1 MVENVKREKGPFE
14 YLFLDIEWNQAPGT
28 SGLDGREAIQIG
40 VVAADA
46 QIQKV
51 KTFSKAIRL
60 SDPKVFNEE
69 TEIISHS
76 TIAHV
81 MRGNEEKAV
90 LEKFAQSFPQYCH
103 LIVWRRDAYELFL
116 RDMRKY
122 GITIK
127 RHRVVVL
134 QDVLG
139 VIAGNSN
146 NRIGFEKAL
155 ICSGVKY
162 VPNYLHYAK
171 HDANYLYQL
180 FYQCFQQYSTLFS
193 PTIYLVPE
201 IIKYDEKRTI
211 IHVHIPPSA
220 EVHSFKKIIYD
231 RVDDADVK
239 VTATSAIAQMYI
251 RKQNIFTERKIYPYA
266 KMEDLR
272 LDLLPKIRIMAQNH
286 AGGQHPWT
294 AMDDQELLK
303 SAGLYGR
310 DIVTGEEGFNLA
322 AIMLLGK
329 DDVILNV
336 APTYVTDA
344 LVRKVNVD
352 RYDDREIVKTNLI
365 DSYSQLLDFGRKN
378 LPDKFFL
385 EDTVNKSLR
394 NTIVREMVSNTLM
407 HREFTSS
414 YTAKFVIEK
423 NRMYVENA
431 NRATQEGFITVD
443 NLEPNPK
450 NPVIAAFFRNIG
462 YADQLGSGVR
472 KLFKYSKYYS
482 GKDPQFVEDDIFR
495 IIVPLDD
502 EYSFDYSTENRNNTV
517 SEQKNAD
524 KMPISADK
532 MPISADKV
540 PTNDLPVQQRS
551 IIQFV
556 ERKGQITSRQV
567 EELLEVKQRRARGIL
582 GELVNMGLLERQGSY
597 KSTVYVLKNGR

>member
-1 MVENVKREKGPFE
+1 M
-14 YLFLDIEWNQAPGT
+14 
-28 SGLDGREAIQIG
+28 
-40 VVAADA
+40 
-46 QIQKV
+46 
-51 KTFSKAIRL
+51 
-60 SDPKVFNEE
+60 
-69 TEIISHS
+69 
-76 TIAHV
+76 
-81 MRGNEEKAV
+81 
-90 LEKFAQSFPQYCH
+90 
-103 LIVWRRDAYELFL
+103 
-116 RDMRKY
+116 
-122 GITIK
+122 
-127 RHRVVVL
+127 
-134 QDVLG
+134 
-139 VIAGNSN
+139 
-146 NRIGFEKAL
+146 
-155 ICSGVKY
+155 
-162 VPNYLHYAK
+162 
-171 HDANYLYQL
+171 
-180 FYQCFQQYSTLFS
+180 
-193 PTIYLVPE
+193 
-201 IIKYDEKRTI
+201 I

-220 EVHSFKKIIYD
+220 EVHSFKKVIYD

-310 DIVTGEEGFNLA
+310 DIVTGEEGLNLA

-365 DSYSQLLDFGRKN
+365 ESYSQLLDFGRKN

-431 NRATQEGFITVD
+431 NRATQEGLITVD

-482 GKDPQFVEDDIFR
+482 GRDPQFVEDDIFR

-502 EYSFDYSTENRNNTV
+502 EYSFDYSTENRDNTV
-517 SEQKNAD
+517 SENAGKVPINAD
-524 KMPISADK
+524 KMPINSLSA
-532 MPISADKV
+532 
-540 PTNDLPVQQRS
+540 QQRS
-551 IIQFV
+551 IIQFA
-556 ERKGQITSRQV
+556 EGKGQITSRQV
-567 EELLEVKQRRARGIL
+567 EELLEVKQRRARSIL
-582 GELVNMGLLERQGSY
+582 GELVDMGILERQGSY

>member
-1 MVENVKREKGPFE
+1 MNLNELQSILTIGETVAVEFKRCGNGIENDTYETVCSFLNRFGGD
-14 YLFLDIEWNQAPGT
+14 LFMGVLDDGT
-28 SGLDGREAIQIG
+28 VEG
-40 VVAADA
+40 V
-46 QIQKV
+46 
-51 KTFSKAIRL
+51 
-60 SDPKVFNEE
+60 P
-69 TEIISHS
+69 
-76 TIAHV
+76 
-81 MRGNEEKAV
+81 EKA
-90 LEKFAQSFPQYCH
+90 AP
-103 LIVWRRDAYELFL
+103 
-116 RDMRKY
+116 DMVKNF
-122 GITIK
+122 IK
-127 RHRVVVL
+127 
-134 QDVLG
+134 
-139 VIAGNSN
+139 VISN
-146 NRIGFEKAL
+146 P
-155 ICSGVKY
+155 V
-162 VPNYLHYAK
+162 
-171 HDANYLYQL
+171 
-180 FYQCFQQYSTLFS
+180 LFS
-193 PTIYLVPE
+193 PTIYLAPE
-201 IIKYDEKRTI
+201 IIKYDEKRMI

-220 EVHSFKKIIYD
+220 EVHSFKKVIYD
-231 RVDDADVK
+231 RVADADVK

-310 DIVTGEEGFNLA
+310 DIVTGEEGLNLA

-365 DSYSQLLDFGRKN
+365 ESYSQLLDFGRKN

-431 NRATQEGFITVD
+431 NRATQEGLITVD

-482 GKDPQFVEDDIFR
+482 GRDPQFVEDDIFR

-502 EYSFDYSTENRNNTV
+502 EYSFDYSTENRDNTV
-517 SEQKNAD
+517 SENAGKVPINAD
-524 KMPISADK
+524 KMPINSLSA
-532 MPISADKV
+532 
-540 PTNDLPVQQRS
+540 QQRS
-551 IIQFV
+551 IIQFA
-556 ERKGQITSRQV
+556 EGKGQITSRQV
-567 EELLEVKQRRARGIL
+567 EELLEVKQRRARSIL
-582 GELVNMGLLERQGSY
+582 GELVDMGIL
-597 KSTVYVLKNGR
+597 